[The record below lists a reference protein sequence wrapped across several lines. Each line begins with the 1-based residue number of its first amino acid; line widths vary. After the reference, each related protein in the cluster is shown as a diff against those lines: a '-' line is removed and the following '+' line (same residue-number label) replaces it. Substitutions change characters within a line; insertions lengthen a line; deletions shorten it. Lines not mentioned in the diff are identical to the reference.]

1 MYKAGFI
8 GCGNMGG
15 TLASVAAK
23 SVGGSNVFIADH
35 HSEKLAQLKKAYG
48 CKTGT
53 DVEAAKE
60 SRFLF
65 LGVKPQAMQSAADE
79 IREALAARKK
89 SPVLVSMA
97 AGLSIARISELFGSA
112 RVIRIMPNTP
122 AAVGEGVILYCT
134 GPDVTAEEEELF
146 YNILR
151 PAGILVK
158 LPEEKIDAGSAISG
172 CGPAFVCLLIE
183 AMTDAGV
190 RMGLPLDQ
198 ARLLTLQTF
207 AGTAKLSLQTGRDPA
222 ALRAAVCSPAG
233 STIEGVIALED
244 MGARS
249 AVLAAVEAAY
259 ERTKELGKSK

>member
-1 MYKAGFI
+1 MYQAGFI

-23 SVGGSNVFIADH
+23 SVGGSNVFLADH

-48 CKTGT
+48 CVTGT
-53 DVEAAKE
+53 AVEAAQE

-65 LGVKPQAMQSAADE
+65 LGVKPQVMGKAADE
-79 IREALAARKK
+79 IRETLLARKD

-97 AGLSIARISELFGSA
+97 AGLSIASVSGLFGGA

-122 AAVGEGVILYCT
+122 AAVGEGVILYAV
-134 GPDVTAEEEELF
+134 GPDITPEEEEQF
-146 YNILR
+146 YNLLR
-151 PAGILVK
+151 PAGLLVK

-183 AMTDAGV
+183 AMIDAGV
-190 RMGLPLDQ
+190 RTGLPHDT
-198 ARLLTLQTF
+198 ARLLALQTF
-207 AGTAKLSLQTGRDPA
+207 VGTAKLTRETGRDPA

-233 STIEGVIALED
+233 STIEGVVALED
-244 MGARS
+244 LGARS
-249 AVLAAVEAAY
+249 AVLAAVDAAF
-259 ERTKELGKSK
+259 ERTKELGKTK